1 MNSKLKKFSVYPP
14 VMMLSLSGAVF
25 SYMIPII
32 REIFSMNYKQAGAL
46 QTVQSVGGLF
56 AQLVCFA
63 VFAALNK
70 SRIILLSL
78 VIVAVSLM
86 WIGFNR
92 VVLLLYVLFFI
103 RGLFGNVCNTMSNA
117 LVADVFDTRKEFFV
131 GLYHSLAALTA
142 VAGPYLALWLNDF
155 TETFEVM
162 AVVIGL
168 TAVLYLFGM
177 REYLKK
183 PMIANREN
191 FCGHGKLFR
200 MLKHKNMVILLL
212 VVLCCSFVQNTVVLY
227 ISSFGLELN
236 GVMSDGAFTLSMFL
250 FGLFAGSLLY
260 SVAANKISAISIM
273 LYGNILAL
281 GTLLGML
288 LSHSAMAVGIL
299 ALAGGVFLGSNIPGL
314 FVELSK
320 MVPEDSG
327 AVSALLFLGAILS
340 VTAAPII
347 VGAIADVV
355 GIRLAMI
362 SSLVSFLPIFL
373 LIFVLRRRYRKEF
386 IYNH

>member
-32 REIFSMNYKQAGAL
+32 KEIFSMNYKQAGAV
-46 QTVQSVGGLF
+46 QTVQSVGGFF
-56 AQLVCFA
+56 AQLVCFG

-70 SRIILLSL
+70 SRVVIASL
-78 VIVAVSLM
+78 VIVALSLM

-92 VVLLLYVLFFI
+92 AVPLLYVLFFI
-103 RGLFGNVCNTMSNA
+103 RGLFGNVGNTMSNA
-117 LVADVFDTRKEFFV
+117 LVTDVFDARKEFFV

-142 VAGPYLALWLNDF
+142 VVGPYLALWLSDF
-155 TETFEVM
+155 TVTFEVM

-177 REYLKK
+177 RDYLKK

-191 FCGHGKLFR
+191 FGGLGKLLR
-200 MLKHKNMVILLL
+200 MLKHKNMVI
-212 VVLCCSFVQNTVVLY
+212 VLFIVLFCSFVQNTVVLY

-236 GVMSDGAFTLSMFL
+236 SVMQEGAFALSMYL
-250 FGLFAGSLLY
+250 FGLFLGSLLY
-260 SVAANKISAISIM
+260 SVAANKISTISIM
-273 LYGNILAL
+273 LVGNILGFGAL
-281 GTLLGML
+281 LVML

-299 ALAGGVFLGSNIPGL
+299 ALAGGVFLGPNIPGL

-347 VGAIADVV
+347 VGAIADEM

-362 SSLVSFLPIFL
+362 SSLVFFIPVLL
-373 LIFVLRRRYRKEF
+373 LIFVLRRRYRKDF